1 MSAAFIIDCSL
12 AMAWLFKDEAT
23 DKTTEVLERLATE
36 TGLVPA
42 WWFLEVTNVIALAER
57 KGRIAPP
64 ESQQFVT
71 DLSRLDIEIDTESPS
86 RSFSHIL
93 PLCRGSSL
101 TSYDAMYI
109 ELALRRDLPLAT
121 LDERLRKAAKKAGVK
136 LLGR

>member
-23 DKTTEVLERLATE
+23 EETTKLLNRLETE

-57 KGRIAPP
+57 KGRVAPH
-64 ESQQFVT
+64 ESQQFI
-71 DLSRLDIEIDTESPS
+71 DDISQLDIELDTESPL

-93 PLCRGSSL
+93 PLCRTHRL
-101 TSYDAMYI
+101 TSYDAMYLD
-109 ELALRRDLPLAT
+109 LAVRRHLPLAT
-121 LDERLRKAAKKAGVK
+121 LDEPLRKAAKKAGVK